1 MKAHYNK
8 LHISVSAAQ
17 TIPSRTEAYAIAE
30 KCAQA
35 LKKQFGAKEVYLFGS
50 VIGES
55 PWHDRSDLDIA
66 VEGLAPQDYFRAV
79 GALEELLPP
88 GLELDLVTL
97 ESAFPEMAANIR
109 GERKMS
115 ENPLKAMK
123 QRIEDELRMMERVA
137 QSVQTFLSQASEP
150 PSELEMRGVASYL
163 HDFYNG
169 VERIFERIAVTLEG
183 ELPKGENWHQEL
195 LQQME
200 KERQGVRPAVID
212 RKLFLELLEYLR
224 FRHRFRHLYGDELKW
239 DKLRPLAE
247 GVFETFEQLRS
258 QLDNFENRFAKS

>member
-1 MKAHYNK
+1 
-8 LHISVSAAQ
+8 
-17 TIPSRTEAYAIAE
+17 
-30 KCAQA
+30 
-35 LKKQFGAKEVYLFGS
+35 
-50 VIGES
+50 
-55 PWHDRSDLDIA
+55 
-66 VEGLAPQDYFRAV
+66 
-79 GALEELLPP
+79 
-88 GLELDLVTL
+88 
-97 ESAFPEMAANIR
+97 MAANIR